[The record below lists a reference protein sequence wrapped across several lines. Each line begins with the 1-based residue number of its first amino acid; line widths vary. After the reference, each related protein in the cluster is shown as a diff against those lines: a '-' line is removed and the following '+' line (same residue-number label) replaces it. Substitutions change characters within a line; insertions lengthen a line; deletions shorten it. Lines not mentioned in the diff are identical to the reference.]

1 MELMGTHFSL
11 TLGAWR
17 LRFSLAI
24 EDTDLQAPA
33 TAMKAE
39 TPLRLAPGEKLDR
52 IFPNRR

>member
-24 EDTDLQAPA
+24 EDTDLQSQQALQKPEPPLRIAPA
-33 TAMKAE
+33 
-39 TPLRLAPGEKLDR
+39 EK
-52 IFPNRR
+52 INGIYPNRR